1 MSGVANNKQVAGSH
15 YQVSIQPWDY
25 IHSNGIGYLAGNIIK
40 YVSRYKSKNGL
51 EDLRKAQHY
60 LEKLIEEESRF
71 DEQILAHKEAIAR
84 VELASKQSYIDTYA

>member
-60 LEKLIEEESRF
+60 LEKLIEEESWF
-71 DEQILAHKEAIAR
+71 DEQILANKEATMRAERAINQAH
-84 VELASKQSYIDTYA
+84 LDTFA

>member
-25 IHSNGIGYLAGNIIK
+25 IHSNGIGYLAGNIVK

-71 DEQILAHKEAIAR
+71 DEQILANKEMIAR
-84 VELASKQSYIDTYA
+84 LEREINQAHIDTYA

>member
-60 LEKLIEEESRF
+60 LEKLIEEEL
-71 DEQILAHKEAIAR
+71 QN
-84 VELASKQSYIDTYA
+84 ELAAQKLAFEYQKASIDTFA